1 MSKVVKEVVVITG
14 KYTNAEGI
22 EKNRYQNIG
31 KIISTERGEMLK
43 LDAVPIMDGGWN
55 GWAYLN
61 DPKPKE
67 AA

>member
-1 MSKVVKEVVVITG
+1 MSKVVKEVVVVTG
-14 KYTNAEGI
+14 KYTNAEGA
-22 EKNRYQNIG
+22 EKNRYQTIG
-31 KIISTERGEMLK
+31 KIIATERGEMLK
-43 LDAVPIMDGGWN
+43 LDANPVMEGGWS

>member
-67 AA
+67 AV

>member
-43 LDAVPIMDGGWN
+43 LDAMPVMDGGWN